1 MFPYIYLHMH
11 TGDLTKVTKLT
22 YSVSAKRCQSV
33 NKWGKTI
40 QVDQLLIVR
49 FFSEM
54 QKTIYIPSNS
64 VRWVLELLKFSSF
77 LVNHWSIDFLSFLIW
92 SIESTN
98 EENTVWKCANNRRMA
113 EKLQFRILAINIKAS
128 DKQRQHYF
136 VSATLSF
143 LYSVLI
149 CLHLWC

>member
-22 YSVSAKRCQSV
+22 YSVSAKMYQSV

-40 QVDQLLIVR
+40 QVDQLLIVH
-49 FFSEM
+49 FSSEK

-64 VRWVLELLKFSSF
+64 VGWVLELLKFSSF

-98 EENTVWKCANNRRMA
+98 EENTVWKGANNRRMA

-149 CLHLWC
+149 FLYLWC